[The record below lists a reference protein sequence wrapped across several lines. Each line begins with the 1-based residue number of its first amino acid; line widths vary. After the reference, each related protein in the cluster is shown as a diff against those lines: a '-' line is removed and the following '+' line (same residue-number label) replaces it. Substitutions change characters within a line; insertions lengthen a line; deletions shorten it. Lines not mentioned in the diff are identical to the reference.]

1 MVLSYLADERR
12 RYSAVL
18 WVCLQDELV
27 LECNGQIFCPR
38 EPTCPEQHISLYSAA
53 AQEIEVHLDINTAGS
68 LLLPCFV
75 LSGVSGVCRSW
86 SAP

>member
-38 EPTCPEQHISLYSAA
+38 EPTCLEQHISLYTAS
-53 AQEIEVHLDINTAGS
+53 AQEIEVQININTTGS
-68 LLLPCFV
+68 VLLLLLLLFLMFTV
-75 LSGVSGVCRSW
+75 LCVRV
-86 SAP
+86 